1 MGEKSGAHRV
11 EIRPGILQELERI
24 APGRVRSDEPM
35 SRHTSFGLGGP
46 ADVFI
51 APSSP
56 GAFKDAVALLADERV
71 PLRFIGRGTNLLVR
85 SGGID
90 GAVVSAERAFVHVS
104 REGSTVTAGSGVDLA
119 RLLSFCAEGG
129 LGGIEGLA
137 GIPGSVGGAV
147 VTNAGS
153 FGVSMGDRLLH
164 LVVFR
169 PGRDSVRVAAG
180 EIEIRYRHAALP
192 EDSAIEEVAFALEP
206 RDPAA
211 VAGRQREVLESKWR
225 TQPVGMRSAGC
236 VFRNPEGRSAGRL
249 IDAAGLKGTRVGG
262 AVVSDLHANYV
273 LNDRGATPED
283 VETLIGLVRE
293 RVREHAGVELEL
305 EIEIAGRRAN

>member
-1 MGEKSGAHRV
+1 M
-11 EIRPGILQELERI
+11 EIRPSIVEELERI
-24 APGRVRSDEPM
+24 APGRVWADEPM

-46 ADVFI
+46 ADLFLT
-51 APSSP
+51 PESP
-56 GAFKDAVALLADERV
+56 GAFKDAVAFLADERV
-71 PLRFIGRGTNLLVR
+71 TLRILGRGSNVLVR

-90 GAVVSAERAFVHVS
+90 GAVVGVERAFVGLS
-104 REGSTVTAGSGVDLA
+104 REGDTVTAGSGVDLA
-119 RLLSFCAEGG
+119 RLLSFCADGG

-137 GIPGSVGGAV
+137 GIPGSVGGAI

-164 LVVFR
+164 VVLFK
-169 PGRDSVRVAAG
+169 PGQNAVRVPVG
-180 EIEIRYRHAALP
+180 EIEIRYRRSVLP
-192 EDSAIEEVAFALEP
+192 AGSVIEEIAVALEP
-206 RDPAA
+206 RNPAI
-211 VAGRQREVLESKWR
+211 VAARQREVLESKWR

-236 VFRNPEGRSAGRL
+236 VFRNPEGSAAGRL

-262 AVVSDLHANYV
+262 AVVSDLHANYI

-293 RVREHAGVELEL
+293 RVREHAGITLEL
-305 EIEIAGRRAN
+305 EVEIAGRRAN

>member
-1 MGEKSGAHRV
+1 M
-11 EIRPGILQELERI
+11 EIRSGISQELERI
-24 APGRVRSDEPM
+24 APGRVWAGEPM

-46 ADVFI
+46 ADLFL
-51 APSSP
+51 APESP
-56 GAFKDAVALLADERV
+56 GAFKEAVAFLADERV
-71 PLRFIGRGTNLLVR
+71 PLRFLGRGTNMLVR

-90 GAVVSAERAFVHVS
+90 GAVAGVERAFVHLS
-104 REGSTVTAGSGVDLA
+104 RQGDTVTAGSGVDLG

-164 LVVFR
+164 VVLFN
-169 PGRDSVRVAAG
+169 PGQDSIRMPAG
-180 EIEIRYRHAALP
+180 ELGIDYRRALIP
-192 EDSAIEEVAFALEP
+192 EGSVIEEVAITLEAS
-206 RDPAA
+206 DPAG
-211 VAGRQREVLESKWR
+211 VAARQREVLESKWR

-236 VFRNPEGRSAGRL
+236 VFRNPEGHAAGRL
-249 IDAAGLKGTRVGG
+249 IDAAGLKGARVGG
-262 AVVSDLHANYV
+262 AVVSDQHANYI

-293 RVREHAGVELEL
+293 RVREHAGIELEL
-305 EIEIAGRRAN
+305 EVEIAGRRAN